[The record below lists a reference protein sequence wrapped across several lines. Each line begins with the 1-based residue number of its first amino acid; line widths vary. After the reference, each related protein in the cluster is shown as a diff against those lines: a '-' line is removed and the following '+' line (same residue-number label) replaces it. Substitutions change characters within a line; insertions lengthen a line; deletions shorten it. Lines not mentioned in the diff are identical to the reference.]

1 MVRIAGSWVG
11 IAQTF
16 KAVADHY
23 GWTHIVLLSDDE
35 TTRICWQGAK
45 PFDDIFGKNVNY
57 TFTWLR
63 FGSHPTDEQLDDI
76 LQQIRS
82 RTRGLLT
89 CIMLF
94 RFIARHY
101 TRLRSANWQTFCAR
115 SKFSYVCM
123 DTNAVCYVSSV
134 HSTLLHFALQFFHI
148 IREFLIYSTVYTCY
162 KLEAEQVGYTAK
174 YIIAS
179 LDVYGVTQWSCSVT
193 RGPLLLRS
201 FCSAPRITTWLT
213 ATSLSSRSG
222 LHAVLALTGRGLPT
236 SRFQEIFLDVFEHF
250 TPLNRC
256 VFITTGH
263 WHCYRVTNYTFY
275 YIYWQLHWVTGCIRV
290 YDR

>member
-1 MVRIAGSWVG
+1 MITHCNRCDILSYAVCVTAGYLISYWNRPFFPEWCSDATLDNSETYDTMVRIAGSWVG

-101 TRLRSANWQTFCAR
+101 TRLRSAN
-115 SKFSYVCM
+115 
-123 DTNAVCYVSSV
+123 
-134 HSTLLHFALQFFHI
+134 
-148 IREFLIYSTVYTCY
+148 
-162 KLEAEQVGYTAK
+162 
-174 YIIAS
+174 
-179 LDVYGVTQWSCSVT
+179 
-193 RGPLLLRS
+193 
-201 FCSAPRITTWLT
+201 
-213 ATSLSSRSG
+213 
-222 LHAVLALTGRGLPT
+222 
-236 SRFQEIFLDVFEHF
+236 
-250 TPLNRC
+250 
-256 VFITTGH
+256 
-263 WHCYRVTNYTFY
+263 
-275 YIYWQLHWVTGCIRV
+275 
-290 YDR
+290 